1 MKPLDNRQK
10 EKPGFDR
17 NALVHCLTDRQILGQ
32 EATWLNDVKNIKAH
46 GALEDL
52 LLRAREQLPFASSEE
67 SAEYRHLYFL
77 YHAREAG
84 LAFHYETACIALLHV
99 VSLEEIRERRVL
111 LNLIATL
118 EEIT

>member
-77 YHAREAG
+77 FRAREAG
-84 LAFHYETACIALLHV
+84 LEFHYETACIALLNV
-99 VSLEEIRERRVL
+99 VSLEEIQERRVL
-111 LNLIATL
+111 INLIATL

>member
-1 MKPLDNRQK
+1 MKPLDNCQK
-10 EKPGFDR
+10 EKQGFDR

-32 EATWLNDVKNIKAH
+32 EATWLNDVKNIKAR

-52 LLRAREQLPFASSEE
+52 LLRAREQLPNASSEE

-77 YHAREAG
+77 FRAREAG
-84 LAFHYETACIALLHV
+84 LEFHYETACIALLNV
-99 VSLEEIRERRVL
+99 VSLEEIQERRVL
-111 LNLIATL
+111 INLIATL